1 MEPPGDAAFSRLARV
16 STVGQADEMNPG
28 KFIDLAEKLAQD
40 PSAGPEGFRSAIS
53 RAYYGAFLSTLSL
66 VETVIGVQCKI
77 GTLSEHQA
85 LQRLLM
91 NCQVAE
97 AAELGQMLSNLH
109 EQRKGAD
116 YDMDDPEYED
126 AGAAQLGVA
135 RAEQIMNQ
143 LQRCTPMA
151 VRQKIYAGMVQ
162 YRGRV

>member
-1 MEPPGDAAFSRLARV
+1 
-16 STVGQADEMNPG
+16 MNPG
-28 KFIDLAEKLAQD
+28 KFIDLAAKLASSPD
-40 PSAGPEGFRSAIS
+40 SGPEGHRSAIS

-143 LQRCTPMA
+143 LKLCTPIA
-151 VRQKIYAGMVQ
+151 TRQKIQAGMLQ
-162 YRGRV
+162 YRSRV